1 MNVCLLITDSLLIIS
16 SVFELKLSSDSHNF
30 VPDAGLHFQTKDDF
44 NLSFL
49 EDFAGSFKRYGPSD
63 HEYREFKSS

>member
-1 MNVCLLITDSLLIIS
+1 MVYS
-16 SVFELKLSSDSHNF
+16 SVFELKLGSHSHTF

-63 HEYREFKSS
+63 YTSAIYDLGCYKLA